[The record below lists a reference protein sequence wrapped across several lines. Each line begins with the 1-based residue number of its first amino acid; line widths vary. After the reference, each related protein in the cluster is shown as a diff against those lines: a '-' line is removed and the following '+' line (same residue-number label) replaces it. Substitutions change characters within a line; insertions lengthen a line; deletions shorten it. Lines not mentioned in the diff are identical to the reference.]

1 MRRSCIGLFIVAPA
15 ILISAQQEPSHPA
28 EPWRWTLDERVAVR
42 FDPAA
47 RAARVAEAEARDARY
62 RVAAGRAYTESTASK
77 KPSDVIDGKLHPE
90 MFFPT
95 ELFEQLVTMAY
106 TWNDTPFW
114 RRAIAQS
121 SWDILSDERDWGQ
134 LDTLVAS
141 YALNLQRDLDLLKEE
156 GRAGRARRS
165 EIEAERAKL
174 HSSKCRLEKEALH
187 RVRVYF
193 GEERFNRFL
202 YTAVAPQF
210 SSSYVPENDFERT
223 RIRLKANEEACQ

>member
-1 MRRSCIGLFIVAPA
+1 MRRSCIVLFIVAPG
-15 ILISAQQEPSHPA
+15 ILISAQEPSHPA
-28 EPWRWTLDERVAVR
+28 EPWKWTLDERAAVR

-47 RAARVAEAEARDARY
+47 RVARVAEAEARDANY
-62 RVAAGRAYTESTASK
+62 RVAAGRAHAESTMSR
-77 KPSDVIDGKLHPE
+77 KPADVIDGKLHPE

-121 SWDILSDERDWGQ
+121 SRDILGDERDWRE
-134 LDTLVAS
+134 LDTLVAG
-141 YALNLQRDLDLLKEE
+141 YAENLQRDFDLLKEE

-165 EIEAERAKL
+165 EIGAERETL
-174 HSSKCRLEKEALH
+174 HESRCKLEKEALRRARAH
-187 RVRVYF
+187 F

-210 SSSYVPENDFERT
+210 STSYMPENDFERT
-223 RIRLKANEEACQ
+223 ETRLRTNEEACQ